1 MTQQRINPLAFVALL
16 ALIFATLAG
25 CLAPASSSSSS
36 AASHP
41 RPLKASQYP
50 YHYNWTAQHDN
61 STYLMVKFRLSTESK
76 IKVEIRQN
84 ATYNP
89 ARIWFEHSGISTWGR
104 PHLFVSGILSGGSFT
119 SCRDFSGTPYF
130 LACPSID
137 LPGPGGTTGMGLTL
151 KPGTYLVEGTPFAAN
166 QSGGMS
172 ISIGLNAPVEVLW
185 TDEGSTQLLFLSG
198 PGFDQPYT
206 PGADLNLTGSW
217 NMTAPFCVVPS
228 ASGARLDEVRISN
241 DNGVAYDFYS
251 QWATKDGKRG
261 NDTAPPA
268 WYLRSDP
275 KKWDIGLNLCE
286 GPGHWTF
293 KVHLTETGT
302 QQPPV
307 AFLAVLNH
315 PRIVNQAGV
324 LDAIGPGAFNDTAWP
339 PGSYIPSQN

>member
-1 MTQQRINPLAFVALL
+1 MNIQ
-16 ALIFATLAG
+16 AG
-25 CLAPASSSSSS
+25 FNVP
-36 AASHP
+36 
-41 RPLKASQYP
+41 
-50 YHYNWTAQHDN
+50 
-61 STYLMVKFRLSTESK
+61 
-76 IKVEIRQN
+76 I
-84 ATYNP
+84 
-89 ARIWFEHSGISTWGR
+89 
-104 PHLFVSGILSGGSFT
+104 
-119 SCRDFSGTPYF
+119 
-130 LACPSID
+130 
-137 LPGPGGTTGMGLTL
+137 
-151 KPGTYLVEGTPFAAN
+151 
-166 QSGGMS
+166 
-172 ISIGLNAPVEVLW
+172 EVLW

-228 ASGARLDEVRISN
+228 ASGARPDEVQISN

-286 GPGHWTF
+286 GPGRWTF